1 MFTVD
6 PLGSRWIRPF
16 LATMGSSDSRAVF
29 STLPGSLRFLDL
41 SFPARRLQS
50 PRGAHRLRANV
61 SSPMVSGFSIFGSL
75 ATPTLCNEAES
86 SSLALRLTS
95 SPLRASPWGLLL
107 SVPVRLHA
115 GHSVCT
121 LFTFQTNREVRL
133 RLTHQKTQKLTKI
146 FSDFSELPLDLFCD
160 FSCFLWPKESSS
172 ASLPGPEFKFP
183 NTPGL
188 TKTAEMLLIKSNDRK
203 GHIMRRLNYTFY
215 NAHRDSRRR
224 WIV

>member
-16 LATMGSSDSRAVF
+16 PATMGSSDSQAVS
-29 STLPGSLRFLDL
+29 STVPGPLRFLNL

-115 GHSVCT
+115 GLSVCT

-133 RLTHQKTQKLTKI
+133 RLTHRNTRKFRRFRRGLPAEL
-146 FSDFSELPLDLFCD
+146 SCVSWLPSPSLVVALPLWGFRGSLLWIRVPEKWDDCD
-160 FSCFLWPKESSS
+160 
-172 ASLPGPEFKFP
+172 
-183 NTPGL
+183 
-188 TKTAEMLLIKSNDRK
+188 
-203 GHIMRRLNYTFY
+203 
-215 NAHRDSRRR
+215 
-224 WIV
+224 